1 MSKFIYNGDLLLK
14 GYGVDLYK
22 SRNLF
27 NLGRTPFDAV
37 SYNHVIISDNP
48 MDALVLQM
56 HLKDYVIVAIQDIKT
71 GYVNILTDLIKV
83 LYVAH
88 KIHPIESVSVDVQ
101 AHTAAQFIKVGL
113 DTLNIK
119 NEPIARPTE
128 GWGDYFVSRYPIKFD
143 SVLELVFYE
152 SLPAHIK
159 ALIKPQVM
167 IGKYRVDFLL
177 WDVIIELD
185 GYAYHSKKKQ
195 RQHDTT
201 RDRYLT
207 TAGYRILR
215 FTGTDVVHNLLRVK
229 NEVIRI
235 Q

>member
-1 MSKFIYNGDLLLK
+1 MPKFIYNGDLLLK

-27 NLGRTPFDAV
+27 NLGRTPFDAI
-37 SYNHVIISDNP
+37 SYSHVIISDNP
-48 MDALVLQM
+48 MDALILQM
-56 HLKDYVIVAIQDIKT
+56 NLRDYVIVAVQDVKT

-88 KIHPIESVSVDVQ
+88 KIRPIESVSIDVE
-101 AHTAAQFIKVGL
+101 AHDAAQFIKVGL
-113 DTLNIK
+113 DTLTIPND
-119 NEPIARPTE
+119 PIARPTE
-128 GWGDYFVSRYPIKFD
+128 GWGEYFVNRYPIKFD
-143 SVLELVFYE
+143 SILELVFYE
-152 SLPAHIK
+152 ALPSNIK
-159 ALIKPQVM
+159 ALIKPQVT

-177 WDVIIELD
+177 GDVVIELD
-185 GYAYHSKKKQ
+185 GYGFHSKKKQ

-201 RDRYLT
+201 RDRFLT
-207 TAGYRILR
+207 TSGYRILR

-229 NEVIRI
+229 NEIMRL